1 MDSVQPPKGGRT
13 VTSIYRQALGSDFD
27 KLHPRIQER
36 FGFSSKD
43 RVASIGVGVMDRI
56 WYSRWA
62 AIPLYIGTYRN
73 IMFPQRGTGIPFTIG
88 NYAYTDGYGRETV
101 TWSRKFKFPDTIR
114 RFDATMIY
122 SRRRGMIVDYL
133 GTKQHL
139 AVDLEMSADE
149 EGGINIRSG
158 EQRFYEGGLGFRFP
172 PLLTGIA
179 NVREWYDDRET
190 TYKISVEVT
199 NRLLGCVFR
208 YDGRFQA
215 RFVPQDP
222 AMIPLDALPLR
233 EESRE

>member
-1 MDSVQPPKGGRT
+1 
-13 VTSIYRQALGSDFD
+13 
-27 KLHPRIQER
+27 
-36 FGFSSKD
+36 
-43 RVASIGVGVMDRI
+43 
-56 WYSRWA
+56 
-62 AIPLYIGTYRN
+62 
-73 IMFPQRGTGIPFTIG
+73 
-88 NYAYTDGYGRETV
+88 
-101 TWSRKFKFPDTIR
+101 
-114 RFDATMIY
+114 
-122 SRRRGMIVDYL
+122 MIVDYL

-179 NVREWYDDRET
+179 NVREWYDDREM
-190 TYKISVEVT
+190 TYKISVKVT

-215 RFVPQDP
+215 SFVPQDP
-222 AMIPLDALPLR
+222 ALIPLDALPLR